1 MRSLIS
7 KRLFWA
13 FIPFLYANALFAQ
26 YSNATMNG
34 QWLLH
39 GGPFSTANAEA
50 DTSLFYIGFD
60 ANGNITDWENFG
72 PVGGTDSV
80 TASGVVSV
88 TLLIGNN
95 SGALVDTARFPAQL
109 TSQNY
114 ASMGPG
120 EALSRILDLGAL
132 TDSLVGMVSS
142 PIAGQRNITLHLN
155 SQGQIISS
163 TGLTPP
169 VSGRVYSDS
178 GIFMGHIRTGDSTMY
193 TVDTLGSSWDEF
205 TIIGSYSNDSLN
217 GIADFDGP
225 HNHSPRG
232 TASLIRMGIATATG
246 VAQTKTRGVPESFSL
261 FQNYPDPFNPSTI
274 IQFTVPSQGRAV
286 LKVFNVLGQEVATLF
301 NDEAAAGVIHQVQ
314 FNGSNLASGIYFSRL
329 EFGGK
334 MQVKKM
340 LLLK

>member
-1 MRSLIS
+1 MKSILT
-7 KRLFWA
+7 KNLTWA
-13 FIPFLYANALFAQ
+13 FISLFYANVLFGQ
-26 YSNATMNG
+26 YSDATMNG

-39 GGPFSTANAEA
+39 GGPINTANAEA

-88 TLLIGNN
+88 ILLIGNN
-95 SGALVDTARFPAQL
+95 SGSSFDTARFPAQL
-109 TSQNY
+109 TSQIY

-120 EALSRILDLGAL
+120 EALSRILNPGAL
-132 TDSLVGMVSS
+132 TDSLVGLVSS
-142 PIAGQRNITLHLN
+142 PIAGQRYITLHLN

-178 GIFMGHIRTGDSTMY
+178 GIFMGHVRTGDSMMY
-193 TVDTLGSSWDEF
+193 TLDSLGSSWDEF

-225 HNHSPRG
+225 YNHSPRG
-232 TASLIRMGIATATG
+232 TVSLVRMGIATSTG
-246 VAQTKTRGVPESFSL
+246 IAPLKAEGMPESFSL
-261 FQNYPDPFNPSTI
+261 SQNYPNPFNPSTI
-274 IQFTVPSQGRAV
+274 IQFTVPSGGRAV
-286 LKVFNVLGQEVATLF
+286 LRVFNLLGQEVATLF
-301 NDEAAAGVIHQVQ
+301 DGVAAAGERQQTV
-314 FNGSNLASGIYFSRL
+314 FNGSNLASGMYFSRL
-329 EFGGK
+329 DFDGK

-340 LLLK
+340 VLLK